1 MEYTHRQS
9 APPNEFVAAE
19 LIWVVETTMGT
30 PVAYVCTEEAARV
43 VAHAFAVHEEDREWL
58 DTPLGASQEERRAK
72 LATFLRARGV
82 EV

>member
-19 LIWVVETTMGT
+19 LIWVVETTMGM

-58 DTPLGASQEERRAK
+58 DATKEERRAK
-72 LATFLRARGV
+72 LAGFLRSRGV